1 MSGSNTMDMTSG
13 FASEA
18 ARQSF
23 PLVGREAAYETVASL
38 SLFPSPSLPPP
49 SLLPPSL
56 PQVALLK
63 DVLEEWKKEVDKKPP
78 EMSVDQAYDALGL
91 KTGVGGSV
99 HRYTDLI
106 FLQ

>member
-1 MSGSNTMDMTSG
+1 MSG

-18 ARQSF
+18 ARHSF
-23 PLVGREAAYETVASL
+23 PLVGRGAAYETVASL
-38 SLFPSPSLPPP
+38 SLFPS
-49 SLLPPSL
+49 PSL

-99 HRYTDLI
+99 HRDTDLI